1 MKALVQPNPWEELR
15 RHTKARIAL
24 GRAGASLPTDEVL
37 RFGLAHAKARDAVHH
52 PMDVQSLSQRIEAA
66 GYRVLHARSNAPD
79 RQTYLL
85 RPDLG
90 RRLHADSLPQ
100 LQQNQAKNQACTLTI
115 VVADGL
121 SAFAPENHAL
131 PLLQHLQQRIHVDWS
146 NVPVVLAT
154 QARVA
159 IGDEIGAA
167 LKADLVLV
175 LIGERPGL
183 SSPDS
188 LGAYLTFQPKLGRM
202 DSERNCVSNIHAAGM
217 SYAQAAH
224 KIGYLIQESLRRKYS
239 GVELKD
245 DSGELPWL
253 DEGHKIDPASS
264 SLNFRSV

>member
-1 MKALVQPNPWEELR
+1 MKTLVQHNPWEELR
-15 RHTKARIAL
+15 RYTRARIAL
-24 GRAGASLPTDEVL
+24 GNVGASLPTDEVL

-52 PMDVQSLSQRIEAA
+52 AMDVETLRQNLEAA
-66 GYRVLHARSNAPD
+66 GFRVLRAQSTAAD

-90 RRLHADSLPQ
+90 RRLHPDSVLT
-100 LQQNQAKNQACTLTI
+100 LQGNQACSLAI

-121 SAFAPENHAL
+121 SAFAPENHTV
-131 PLLQHLQQRIHVDWS
+131 PLLRQLQQRIDVDWS
-146 NVPVVLAT
+146 QVPVVLTT
-154 QARVA
+154 QGRVA

-188 LGAYLTFQPKLGRM
+188 LGAYLTYQPKLGRM

-224 KIGYLIQESLRRKYS
+224 KISYLIQESLRRKYT

-245 DSGELPWL
+245 DSDTAPLPIPDQEKAL
-253 DEGHKIDPASS
+253 LMPSS
-264 SLNFRSV
+264 D

>member
-1 MKALVQPNPWEELR
+1 MKSLVQHNPWEELR
-15 RHTKARIAL
+15 RYTKARIAL
-24 GRAGASLPTDEVL
+24 GSAGASLPTDEVL
-37 RFGLAHAKARDAVHH
+37 RFGLAHAMARDAVHH
-52 PMDVQSLSQRIEAA
+52 PMGVDALTHDLAAAGFRVLNAQSLAA
-66 GYRVLHARSNAPD
+66 D

-90 RRLHADSLPQ
+90 RRLHPDSLPL
-100 LQQNQAKNQACTLTI
+100 LQKNQGCTLAI

-121 SAFAPENHAL
+121 SAFAPENHTL
-131 PLLQHLQQRIHVDWS
+131 PLLQHLQKRVDVDWS
-146 NVPVVLAT
+146 EVPIVLTT
-154 QARVA
+154 QGRVA
-159 IGDEIGAA
+159 IGDEVGEA

-188 LGAYLTFQPKLGRM
+188 LGAYLTYQPKRGRM

-224 KIGYLIQESLRRKYS
+224 KISYLIQESLRRKCT

-245 DSGELPWL
+245 DSDTLPLPTL
-253 DEGHKIDPASS
+253 DQEKMVLTSTSD
-264 SLNFRSV
+264 

>member
-1 MKALVQPNPWEELR
+1 MKTLVQHNPWEELR
-15 RHTKARIAL
+15 RYTKARIAL
-24 GRAGASLPTDEVL
+24 GSAGASLPTDEVL

-52 PMDVQSLSQRIEAA
+52 PMDVETLGQNLEAA
-66 GYRVLHARSNAPD
+66 GFRVLSAQSTAAD

-90 RRLHADSLPQ
+90 RRLHPDSLPL
-100 LQQNQAKNQACTLTI
+100 LQKNQGSTLAI

-121 SAFAPENHAL
+121 SAFAPENHTL
-131 PLLQHLQQRIHVDWS
+131 PLLQQLQERIDVNWS
-146 NVPVVLAT
+146 QVPIVLAT

-188 LGAYLTFQPKLGRM
+188 LGAYLTYQPKLGRM

-224 KIGYLIQESLRRKYS
+224 KISYLIQESLRRKCT

-245 DSGELPWL
+245 DSDTSPLPTL
-253 DEGHKIDPASS
+253 DQEKPVLMPSPD
-264 SLNFRSV
+264 

>member
-1 MKALVQPNPWEELR
+1 MKTLVQHNPWEELR
-15 RHTKARIAL
+15 RYTKARIAL
-24 GRAGASLPTDEVL
+24 GSAGASLPTDEVL

-52 PMDVQSLSQRIEAA
+52 PMGVDALTHDLATAGFRVLNAQSLA
-66 GYRVLHARSNAPD
+66 VD

-90 RRLHADSLPQ
+90 RRLHPDSLPL
-100 LQQNQAKNQACTLTI
+100 LQKNQGCTLAI

-121 SAFAPENHAL
+121 SAFAPENHTL
-131 PLLQHLQQRIHVDWS
+131 PLLQHLQKRIDVDWS
-146 NVPVVLAT
+146 EVPIVLTT
-154 QARVA
+154 QGRVA
-159 IGDEIGAA
+159 IGDEIGEA

-188 LGAYLTFQPKLGRM
+188 LGAYLTYQPKHGRM

-224 KIGYLIQESLRRKYS
+224 KISYLIQESLRRKCT

-245 DSGELPWL
+245 DSDTLPL
-253 DEGHKIDPASS
+253 PSPDQEKMVLTSTPD
-264 SLNFRSV
+264 

>member
-1 MKALVQPNPWEELR
+1 MKAPLMKALVQSNPWEELR

-52 PMDVQSLSQRIEAA
+52 PMDVQGLSQRIEAA

-100 LQQNQAKNQACTLTI
+100 LQQNQACTLAI

-146 NVPVVLAT
+146 SVPVVLAT

-224 KIGYLIQESLRRKYS
+224 KIAYLIQESLRRKYS

-253 DEGHKIDPASS
+253 AEDHKIDPAS
-264 SLNFRSV
+264 

>member
-1 MKALVQPNPWEELR
+1 MTSLVQHNPWEELR
-15 RHTKARIAL
+15 RYTQARIAL
-24 GRAGASLPTDEVL
+24 GSAGVSLPTDEVL
-37 RFGLAHAKARDAVHH
+37 RFGLAHARARDAVHH
-52 PMDVQSLSQRIEAA
+52 PMDVDTLRQRLEAA
-66 GYRVLHARSNAPD
+66 GFCVLNAQSHAVD

-90 RRLHADSLPQ
+90 RRLHPDSRPL
-100 LQQNQAKNQACTLTI
+100 LQKNQGCTLAI

-131 PLLQHLQQRIHVDWS
+131 PLLQHLQQRIAVDWS
-146 NVPVVLAT
+146 EVPIVLAT

-159 IGDEIGAA
+159 LGDEIGEA

-188 LGAYLTFQPKLGRM
+188 LGAYLTYQPKPGRM

-217 SYAQAAH
+217 SYAQASH
-224 KIGYLIQESLRRKYS
+224 KISYLIQESLRRKCT
-239 GVELKD
+239 GVALKD
-245 DSGELPWL
+245 DSDTDTLSPPVVDQEKQVLAPSP
-253 DEGHKIDPASS
+253 D
-264 SLNFRSV
+264 

>member
-1 MKALVQPNPWEELR
+1 MKTLVQHNPWEELR
-15 RHTKARIAL
+15 RYTQARIAL
-24 GRAGASLPTDEVL
+24 GNVGASLPTDEVL

-52 PMDVQSLSQRIEAA
+52 AMDVETLRQNLEAA
-66 GYRVLHARSNAPD
+66 GLRVLRAQSTAND

-90 RRLHADSLPQ
+90 RRLHPDSVLT
-100 LQQNQAKNQACTLTI
+100 LQGNQSCSLAI

-121 SAFAPENHAL
+121 SAFAPENHTV
-131 PLLQHLQQRIHVDWS
+131 PLLQQLQQRIDVDWS
-146 NVPVVLAT
+146 QVPVVLTT
-154 QARVA
+154 QGRVA

-188 LGAYLTFQPKLGRM
+188 LGAYLTYQPKLGRM

-224 KIGYLIQESLRRKYS
+224 KISYLIQESLRRKYT

-245 DSGELPWL
+245 DSDTLPLPAL
-253 DEGHKIDPASS
+253 DQEKALLMPSS
-264 SLNFRSV
+264 D